1 MEACGVHFNA
11 RHLLTIQRQQKHGHK
26 VFEKNRAEVG
36 RRYKPETIIE
46 TPGLV
51 RIDARAFQDFMLN
64 YKLLK
69 NEATHG
75 LAREYKE

>member
-1 MEACGVHFNA
+1 MK
-11 RHLLTIQRQQKHGHK
+11 RY
-26 VFEKNRAEVG
+26 RAEVG

-51 RIDARAFQDFMLN
+51 RVDARAFQDFMLN

>member
-1 MEACGVHFNA
+1 MGYISTRDICGLYSVSKSTA
-11 RHLLTIQRQQKHGHK
+11 TRYLKK
-26 VFEKNRAEVG
+26 YRAEVG
-36 RRYKPETIIE
+36 SRYKPETIIE

-51 RIDARAFQDFMLN
+51 RVDSQAFQDFILS

>member
-1 MEACGVHFNA
+1 MGYISTRDICRLYSFSESTAK
-11 RHLLTIQRQQKHGHK
+11 RYLKRY
-26 VFEKNRAEVG
+26 RAEVG

-51 RIDARAFQDFMLN
+51 RVDARAFQGFMLN

-69 NEATHG
+69 SEATHG

>member
-1 MEACGVHFNA
+1 MGYISTRDICGLYSVSKSTA
-11 RHLLTIQRQQKHGHK
+11 IRYLKK
-26 VFEKNRAEVG
+26 YRAEVG

-51 RIDARAFQDFMLN
+51 RVDARAFKDFMLN
-64 YKLLK
+64 YKFLK
-69 NEATHG
+69 SEATHG

>member
-1 MEACGVHFNA
+1 MGYISTRNICRLYSFSESTAK
-11 RHLLTIQRQQKHGHK
+11 RYLKRY
-26 VFEKNRAEVG
+26 RAEVG

-51 RIDARAFQDFMLN
+51 RVDARAFQYFMLN